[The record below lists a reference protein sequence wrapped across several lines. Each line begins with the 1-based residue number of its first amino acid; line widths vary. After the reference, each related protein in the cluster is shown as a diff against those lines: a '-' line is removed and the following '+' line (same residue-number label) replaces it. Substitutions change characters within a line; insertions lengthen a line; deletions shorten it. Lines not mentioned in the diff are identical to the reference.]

1 MPEACL
7 TEPHGPGGG
16 ASWAVASSKLL
27 GRGTT
32 TAYLDL
38 PLADMIAARVLL
50 SAWQASILHRVAW
63 MSRRCIVGGCV
74 LKIAWLEHYHSL
86 PIDLPLAHMIAA
98 RVLLSA
104 WRSPCQKHS

>member
-1 MPEACL
+1 MPKAFLTEPHGPRGGASWAVASSKLPGRSITTAYLDLPSADMIAARVLLSAWQAFL

-27 GRGTT
+27 GRSIT

-50 SAWQASILHRVAW
+50 SAWQA
-63 MSRRCIVGGCV
+63 
-74 LKIAWLEHYHSL
+74 
-86 PIDLPLAHMIAA
+86 
-98 RVLLSA
+98 
-104 WRSPCQKHS
+104 PCQRHS